1 MEDRTKLAL
10 TAMRKILR
18 RTELDSKRLMRET
31 GLTPSQLIFMQILD
45 GGQEQTAGYVAG
57 RMGIT
62 QATTTALLQK
72 LEGLGMIQKR
82 RGEKDR
88 RQVLLSLTEAGRKV
102 LDIAPEGAHAQFQ
115 QQFLALHEWEQSML
129 IASLERVA
137 AMLSD
142 DDPAVAA
149 VLDASEILPERST
162 ATERFAT
169 SASSLRHLPHGRS

>member
-18 RTELDSKRLMRET
+18 RTERNSKQLMRET
-31 GLTPSQLIFMQILD
+31 GLTPSQLIFMQMLD
-45 GGQEQTAGYVAG
+45 GVEEKTAGYVAA

-72 LEGLGMIQKR
+72 LEARGMIQKR
-82 RGEKDR
+82 RGEKDK

-102 LDIAPEGAHAQFQ
+102 LDIAPEGVHAQFH
-115 QQFLALHEWEQSML
+115 QQFSALQDWEQTML

-137 AMLSD
+137 AMLGD
-142 DDPAVAA
+142 EDAAVAA
-149 VLDASEILPERST
+149 VLDASEIL
-162 ATERFAT
+162 TE
-169 SASSLRHLPHGRS
+169 P